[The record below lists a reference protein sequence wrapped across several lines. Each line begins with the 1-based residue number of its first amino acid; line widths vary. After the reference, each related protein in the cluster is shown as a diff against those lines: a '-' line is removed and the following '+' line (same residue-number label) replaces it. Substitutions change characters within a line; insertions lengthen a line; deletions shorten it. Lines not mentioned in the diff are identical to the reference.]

1 MTLAVLFLL
10 SASWI
15 RLSPFVGQTTAPQA
29 SASSTSTP
37 ETPTSGASSPNS
49 ATSQPSSHSSPA
61 QTPSASKSAPSK
73 TRTGKKKPASQD
85 CSASPVPSASGA
97 EASPPANP
105 PSSDP
110 SAAAGAASAAKPG
123 PPKNCPP
130 EKTVVPQGGT
140 SEPRIHLAG
149 GPTPAEAAHKLAAV
163 NQLLA
168 ATSQNLKK
176 TAGWQLNPSQQ
187 DTITQT
193 RQFVKQS
200 EDAMA
205 DGDLERARTLAWK
218 AELLSED
225 LINPQK

>member
-1 MTLAVLFLL
+1 
-10 SASWI
+10 
-15 RLSPFVGQTTAPQA
+15 
-29 SASSTSTP
+29 
-37 ETPTSGASSPNS
+37 
-49 ATSQPSSHSSPA
+49 
-61 QTPSASKSAPSK
+61 
-73 TRTGKKKPASQD
+73 
-85 CSASPVPSASGA
+85 
-97 EASPPANP
+97 
-105 PSSDP
+105 
-110 SAAAGAASAAKPG
+110 
-123 PPKNCPP
+123 
-130 EKTVVPQGGT
+130 
-140 SEPRIHLAG
+140 
-149 GPTPAEAAHKLAAV
+149 V

-225 LINPQK
+225 LIDPQK